1 MKYRLTLHKH
11 HFPHTIL
18 FLFTLF
24 VLAKRMVIE
33 TKVNVNVFSDSND
46 KDFSGSVSKS
56 TFSKISILDRNYQR
70 NKLFRCLKVEHIDG
84 LIIDKR
90 ARIV

>member
-11 HFPHTIL
+11 HFPHIIL
-18 FLFTLF
+18 FLF